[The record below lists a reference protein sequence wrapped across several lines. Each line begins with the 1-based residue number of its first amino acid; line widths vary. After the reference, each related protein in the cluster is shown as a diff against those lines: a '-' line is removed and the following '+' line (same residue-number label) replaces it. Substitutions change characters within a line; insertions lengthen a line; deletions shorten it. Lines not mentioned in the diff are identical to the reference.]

1 VSQCET
7 LFVFYGPHF
16 KRVSCVTLS
25 FAPMKKLL
33 SGFLVLFF
41 LCACNNNDETT
52 STQPENDLDAAR
64 MFIRDALDG
73 RFEKARQLMVRDSV
87 NDETMDVTER
97 TYEHMSQANRVG
109 YHNASIQIHNT
120 REVNDSTR
128 IITYSNSFKNQ
139 KDSLRLVRVN
149 NQWLVDLKFTF
160 HQQH

>member
-1 VSQCET
+1 MSQCET
-7 LFVFYGPHF
+7 LFYAPDF
-16 KRVSCVTLS
+16 KSISCVSLS
-25 FAPMKKLL
+25 FAAMKKIL
-33 SGFLVLFF
+33 SGFLALSF
-41 LCACNNNDETT
+41 LCACNNDKTT

-73 RFEKARQLMVRDSV
+73 KFENARQLMIRDSI